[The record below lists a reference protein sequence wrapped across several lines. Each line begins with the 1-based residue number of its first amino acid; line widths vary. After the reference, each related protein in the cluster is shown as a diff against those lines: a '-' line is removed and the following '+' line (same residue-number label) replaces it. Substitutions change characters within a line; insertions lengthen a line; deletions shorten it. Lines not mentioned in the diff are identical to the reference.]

1 MYTAGFAL
9 LAVLILFAIGLNH
22 LVPYLQ
28 DLHTLRSCPGPT
40 LAKLSDLWLGRVAAQ
55 GHRSEVVHELHKQ
68 YGTFVRLAPNHLS
81 VASPRAI
88 QEVYAH
94 GSGATKS
101 DFYDAFVSITR
112 GLMSTRSRTEH
123 TRKRKLVAHVFS
135 QKSVLE
141 FEPYTHT
148 HVAALLRQWDRLL
161 ELGEKGGKGEEGE
174 GWYGRMGR
182 VWMDCLPWLNY
193 LAFDIIGMTLV
204 FTTKPK
210 GDLAFGA
217 PFGMLQAC
225 ADSAPTVLSQESAMS
240 AYGSSEKDAP
250 EITYVPA
257 VRIINERGDYSA
269 SIGVLPPHWRP
280 WLVRFVPWY
289 RNGNTSVHLLA
300 GIAIAAISKR
310 LAGPP
315 TERTDLLA
323 KLQAG
328 RDEEGRPLGAKEL
341 TADALTQLI
350 AGSDTTSNSSCAIA
364 YYLAANPEAQQ
375 KLQTELDAALG
386 GTYDPVVSYE
396 RARRLP
402 YLEAVINE
410 GLRIH
415 STSGLGLPREVPP
428 GGLTVCGRYFPEG
441 TILSVPTYTVHRDPE
456 IWGYDA
462 DVFRPERWIERDKTE
477 LQKAFNPFSFG
488 PRGCIGRNLGMM
500 ELFIIVASVFRRYH
514 FVLENPNQ
522 ELNTKE
528 GFLRKPVACR
538 VGIQLR
544 AVST

>member
-1 MYTAGFAL
+1 MYTAAFAL

-40 LAKLSDLWLGRVAAQ
+40 LAKLSDIWLGRVAAQ

-81 VASPRAI
+81 VASSRAI

-94 GSGATKS
+94 GNGATKS

-182 VWMDCLPWLNY
+182 VWIDCLPWLNY
-193 LAFDIIGMTLV
+193 LALLISNFI
-204 FTTKPK
+204 

-225 ADSAPTVLSQESAMS
+225 ADTAPTK
-240 AYGSSEKDAP
+240 GTP

-280 WLVRFVPWY
+280 WLVRFVLWY

-364 YYLAANPEAQQ
+364 YYLAANPEVQQ
-375 KLQTELDAALG
+375 KLQTELDAALCR
-386 GTYDPVVSYE
+386 TDDPVVSYE
-396 RARRLP
+396 QARHLP
-402 YLEAVINE
+402 YLEAIINE

-415 STSGLGLPREVPP
+415 STSGLGLPRE
-428 GGLTVCGRYFPEG
+428 PE
-441 TILSVPTYTVHRDPE
+441 VHKE
-456 IWGYDA
+456 KAIYLAKNTDA
-462 DVFRPERWIERDKTE
+462 
-477 LQKAFNPFSFG
+477 
-488 PRGCIGRNLGMM
+488 
-500 ELFIIVASVFRRYH
+500 
-514 FVLENPNQ
+514 
-522 ELNTKE
+522 
-528 GFLRKPVACR
+528 
-538 VGIQLR
+538 
-544 AVST
+544 